1 MSNVHPH
8 HSIALG
14 GYDPVSYFSG
24 DPVQGDAALSSE
36 HEGAT
41 YYFSLEENKAAFD
54 ADPAKYAPQYGG
66 FCATAMSEGTLFG
79 ADPTN
84 CKITDDRLFLFY
96 RGVGGDTLPQWNE
109 NEGERLPA
117 ADTHWQDESFAPPA

>member
-1 MSNVHPH
+1 VHPQ

-14 GYDPVSYFSG
+14 GHDPVSYFSG
-24 DPVQGDAALSSE
+24 GPVQGDAALSSE

-41 YYFSLEENKAAFD
+41 YYFSSEENKATFD
-54 ADPAKYAPQYGG
+54 ADSAKYAPQYGG
-66 FCATAMSEGTLFG
+66 YCATAMSEGTLFG

-84 CKITDDRLFLFY
+84 YKITDDRLFVFY

-117 ADTHWQDESFAPPA
+117 ADSHWRDESFAAPA